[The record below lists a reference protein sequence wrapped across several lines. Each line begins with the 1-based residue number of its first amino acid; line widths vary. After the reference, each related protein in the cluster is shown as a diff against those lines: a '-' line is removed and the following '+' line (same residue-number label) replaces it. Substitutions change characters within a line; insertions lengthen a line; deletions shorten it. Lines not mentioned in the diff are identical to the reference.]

1 MATTNEFDEAINEK
15 VEPIYIDDPDTGETY
30 TLEFDRESV
39 KFAESRGISIQ
50 MVTDFPMTYVPE
62 LFWCAFRMHHKS
74 RISRERAEKILF
86 DGLGGLEDGAIER
99 LGRLFA
105 KPYDDL
111 VLTEAKRKNAKMTM
125 RL

>member
-1 MATTNEFDEAINEK
+1 MAIEEIKNEENER
-15 VEPIYIDDPDTGETY
+15 VEPIYIDDPETGDTF

-50 MVTDFPMTYVPE
+50 MVTDFPMTYLPV

-74 RISRERAEKILF
+74 RISQEKAEHILF
-86 DGLGGLEDGAIER
+86 EDLGGLEDGAVER
-99 LGRLFA
+99 LGKLFA
-105 KPYDDL
+105 QPYEDL
-111 VLTEAKRKNAKMTM
+111 VLTEEKRKNARMTM

>member
-1 MATTNEFDEAINEK
+1 MAIEEIKKENNEK
-15 VEPIYIDDPDTGETY
+15 LEPIYIDDNETGETY

-50 MVTDFPMTYVPE
+50 MVTDFPMTYLPE

-74 RISRERAEKILF
+74 RISRERADRILF
-86 DGLGGLEDGAIER
+86 EDLGGLEDGAVER

-111 VLTEAKRKNAKMTM
+111 VLTEEKRKNAKMTM